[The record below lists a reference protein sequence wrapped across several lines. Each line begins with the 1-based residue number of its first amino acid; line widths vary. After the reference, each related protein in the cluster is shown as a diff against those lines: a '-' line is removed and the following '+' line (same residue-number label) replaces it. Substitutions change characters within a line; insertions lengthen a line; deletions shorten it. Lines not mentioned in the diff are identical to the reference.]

1 MLIYLIEEDI
11 LMKKLILIIAS
22 LIIFLVCF
30 TGTGLSQENM
40 FVLGTAGAG
49 GTFNYIGSALANFI
63 SEKLDD
69 IDIRA
74 ITTGGS
80 NVNIRLLSEGE
91 IDFGL
96 ANSLSLYLA
105 AQGEKLWEGKPQTN
119 LRAITRTHAASI
131 HYVIKKDSGIKSFA
145 DLIGTRGNTDV
156 VGGTTRLIHQDVC
169 KFADVDMNKM
179 AQTNV
184 NYVQALDL
192 FRDGHIDWFL
202 ASGSV
207 PEANV
212 TEIAFTRDIDILDVG
227 GELRDRLLEA
237 VPYYFSRTIPA
248 GTYEGIDRDVE
259 TIDTVAAIW
268 CDASMPDEIAYK
280 IAKVIHDNIDEVRKL
295 HVGLSDLSV
304 ENAAGG
310 LGIPLHPGAEKYYK
324 EVTGK

>member
-1 MLIYLIEEDI
+1 MNLEGN
-11 LMKKLILIIAS
+11 LMKRITMIIMS
-22 LIIFLVCF
+22 LIIFLLCF
-30 TGTGLSQENM
+30 SGIGFSKEYM
-40 FVLGTAGAG
+40 FTLGTAGAG
-49 GTFNYIGSALANFI
+49 GTFNYVGSAL
-63 SEKLDD
+63 SQYLSDKLDN

-80 NVNIRLLSEGE
+80 NVNIRLLREGE
-91 IDFGL
+91 IDLGM
-96 ANSLSLYLA
+96 ANGLSLYLA
-105 AQGEKLWEGKPQTN
+105 YEGLDIWEGNPQKN

-131 HYVIKKDSGIKSFA
+131 HYVVEKKSGIKTFA

-156 VGGTTRLIHQDVC
+156 VGGTPRLIHADICKYAGVDV
-169 KFADVDMNKM
+169 NKT

-212 TEIAFTRDIDILDVG
+212 TEIAASREIDLLEIG
-227 GELRDRLLEA
+227 GELREKMLEEI
-237 VPYYFSRTIPA
+237 PYYFSRTIPA
-248 GTYEGIDRDVE
+248 GTYQGIDRDVE
-259 TIDTVAAIW
+259 TIDTIVAIW
-268 CDASMPDEIAYK
+268 CDVSMPEDVVYEITKAIYEG
-280 IAKVIHDNIDEVRKL
+280 IDEVREL
-295 HVGLSDLSV
+295 HVGLRDLSL

-324 EVTGK
+324 EATGK